1 MSANEMK
8 MTYSAPEVSQ
18 YLGISRTRAYALMN
32 EKGFPS
38 FRVGSRVMV
47 MKTAFDRWIEE
58 QMQK

>member
-8 MTYSAPEVSQ
+8 MTYSAPEVAQ
-18 YLGISRTRAYALMN
+18 YLGISRTRAYSLMN
-32 EKGFPS
+32 EKEFPS

-47 MKTAFDRWIEE
+47 TKVAFDRWIEE